1 MAQIL
6 SSMNPSITTPGH
18 IELQQAQRQ
27 CRPLV
32 GATAGFSI
40 FVNLLMLAGPLYM
53 LQVYDRVL
61 SSRSVATLLVLTG
74 LITFLYLITGV
85 LDCCRSRLM
94 ARAGARFQQA
104 LEKRVFHAALSTS
117 STHDKE
123 KGSGLRDLD
132 AIQRWVSSPASIALF
147 DLPWTPIFIAG
158 IWMFHPL
165 LGSFALAA
173 VGILVALALLNQW
186 TSRRVLA
193 QAHRGLYHANK
204 LSDQIQTEAHM
215 VQSMGMH
222 QASYT
227 LWQTKRR
234 RALLTQL
241 AATDLAGAFGAA
253 TKTIRMFLQSAI
265 LGLGAYLVLQN
276 AVSPGVMIAS
286 SVLMGR
292 ALAPIE
298 TLINQRPLFVQARL
312 GWNSLAALLTQ
323 VPPVQL
329 RTVLPQPSAKLEVK
343 NLTVIPPQK
352 MQASLKLI
360 NFSIFPGQALGVIG
374 PSGAGK
380 STLAKALT
388 TIWSPA
394 GGTIR
399 LDGASLHHYDPS
411 LRGAYIGYL
420 PQHIHFFDGSIT
432 QNIAR
437 MISVPDPQRVACAA
451 QKAGAHE
458 MILHLP
464 DGYDTILGG
473 DGMQLSGGQM
483 QRIGLARALYSDP
496 VILILDEPNS
506 NLDNVGNAALNTTIQ
521 QMKAIQKSIIIMAH
535 RPTAIA
541 ECDILLVLEDG
552 GQTAF
557 GPRDRIL
564 ASMVQNH
571 HSIAR
576 AAGTNS
582 TGLR

>member
-1 MAQIL
+1 M
-6 SSMNPSITTPGH
+6 
-18 IELQQAQRQ
+18 
-27 CRPLV
+27 
-32 GATAGFSI
+32 
-40 FVNLLMLAGPLYM
+40 
-53 LQVYDRVL
+53 
-61 SSRSVATLLVLTG
+61 
-74 LITFLYLITGV
+74 
-85 LDCCRSRLM
+85 
-94 ARAGARFQQA
+94 
-104 LEKRVFHAALSTS
+104 
-117 STHDKE
+117 
-123 KGSGLRDLD
+123 
-132 AIQRWVSSPASIALF
+132 
-147 DLPWTPIFIAG
+147 
-158 IWMFHPL
+158 
-165 LGSFALAA
+165 
-173 VGILVALALLNQW
+173 
-186 TSRRVLA
+186 
-193 QAHRGLYHANK
+193 
-204 LSDQIQTEAHM
+204 
-215 VQSMGMH
+215 
-222 QASYT
+222 
-227 LWQTKRR
+227 
-234 RALLTQL
+234 TQL
-241 AATDLAGAFGAA
+241 ATTDLAGAFGAA
-253 TKTIRMFLQSAI
+253 TKTIRMFLQSAV
-265 LGLGAYLVLQN
+265 LGLGAYLILQN

-411 LRGAYIGYL
+411 LRGANIGYL

>member
-18 IELQQAQRQ
+18 TELQQAQRQ

-132 AIQRWVSSPASIALF
+132 AIQRWVSSP
-147 DLPWTPIFIAG
+147 
-158 IWMFHPL
+158 
-165 LGSFALAA
+165 AA